1 MYEAFK
7 LYIEPANNELEDML
21 NNATGNDPVERA
33 AAVVANLRW
42 QYKNL
47 GKEIVEARADLQ
59 HECAKRGHAGN
70 TNEFFCSKCERQLRG
85 EL

>member
-33 AAVVANLRW
+33 AATLANLRW
-42 QYKNL
+42 QHKNL
-47 GKEIVEARADLQ
+47 ISEITKALADVQ
-59 HECAKRGHAGN
+59 HECSKRGHAGN
-70 TNEFFCSKCERQLRG
+70 TNEYFCSKCERQLRG